1 MSPLLALLVLAV
13 TGAGGAWLVWAAARR
28 NRAQSSGWRAVIAE
42 HYVVT
47 GDYPSVAEWRAGRIG
62 WSGPLPLT
70 VPDPADEG
78 PVTVRVTVVGALA
91 PELPGGVS

>member
-1 MSPLLALLVLAV
+1 MSPLVFALVAVVAAGGLVLVVAV
-13 TGAGGAWLVWAAARR
+13 LWRGLAASA
-28 NRAQSSGWRAVIAE
+28 GWRGAIAE

-62 WSGPLPLT
+62 WSGPLRLT
-70 VPDPADEG
+70 VPDLADEG

-91 PELPGGVS
+91 PELPGGAS